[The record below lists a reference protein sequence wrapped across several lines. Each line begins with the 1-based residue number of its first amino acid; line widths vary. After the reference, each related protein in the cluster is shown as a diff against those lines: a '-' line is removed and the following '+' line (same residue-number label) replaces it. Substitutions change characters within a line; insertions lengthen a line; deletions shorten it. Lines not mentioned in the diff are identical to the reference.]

1 MAAVQLKRIRR
12 PSNTD
17 PAPTPK
23 GTTVTVT
30 EERAVWVE
38 QVQDKQL
45 AGQLT
50 KSDVERIVDECAQLG
65 ATKIL
70 WLLKARVADTA
81 SVLWYDSAVGPAH
94 PTARNYDGLDDAV
107 ELAHQRG
114 IEVHAYFS
122 VFPEGDPAAGDLE
135 SGQSVLAQ
143 HPEWAVV
150 DMNGKPTTF
159 VCAGQP
165 GYREYLHR
173 LIDEVLDDHSLDG
186 IHLDFI
192 RYPRAACFCARCL
205 SQIAERF
212 QHTRDDVIDLI
223 ETRTFTTRSYDDRAI
238 ALHEA
243 DSLIDYYCQNV
254 HDTVQSISHQI
265 TTKYSGKQLSA
276 AVFPNIRSAT
286 SQVYC
291 DWVGFS
297 RYLDFVCPMVYWYS
311 EDYFQ
316 RTVDRLNTIVSGQT
330 KLLPG
335 ISALGHS
342 HTLAGKND
350 NFYDGTPDH
359 AYVKRLIER
368 TREIGTGGFALFHHA
383 PIFGHA
389 AGPYTTSTWGAPMDP
404 AGLEGFLSFLG
415 Q

>member
-1 MAAVQLKRIRR
+1 M
-12 PSNTD
+12 T
-17 PAPTPK
+17 
-23 GTTVTVT
+23 GT

-38 QVQDKQL
+38 QIQDKQL

-81 SVLWYDSAVGPAH
+81 SVLWYDSGVGPAH
-94 PTARNYDGLDDAV
+94 PKARVYDGLDDAV

-114 IEVHAYFS
+114 IQVHAYFS
-122 VFPEGDPAAGDLE
+122 VFPEGDPAAGDLDA
-135 SGQSVLAQ
+135 GQSLLAQ

-165 GYREYLHR
+165 GYREYLQR

-212 QHTRDDVIDLI
+212 GHTRDDVVELI
-223 ETRTFTTRSYDDRAI
+223 ETRGFTSRSYDDRAI
-238 ALHEA
+238 ALHQA

-254 HDTVQSISHQI
+254 HDTVRSISAQLTSQHG
-265 TTKYSGKQLSA
+265 GKQLSA

-291 DWVGFS
+291 DWVGFAS
-297 RYLDFVCPMVYWYS
+297 YLDFVCPMVYWYS
-311 EDYFQ
+311 ESYFR
-316 RTVDRLNTIVSGQT
+316 RTVERLTTIVRSQT
-330 KLLPG
+330 TLLPG
-335 ISALGHS
+335 ISALGHP
-342 HTLAGKND
+342 HTLAGTND
-350 NFYDGTPDH
+350 NFHDRAPDH
-359 AYVKRLIER
+359 EYVRRLIEQ
-368 TREIGTGGFALFHHA
+368 TREIETGGFALFHHA
-383 PIFGHA
+383 PIFGYQ
-389 AGPYTTSTWGAPMDP
+389 AGPYTTDTWGAPMDRD
-404 AGLEGFLSFLG
+404 GLKDFLSFLER
-415 Q
+415 